1 MSADTVFRQTF
12 LADVTQFITQVMS
25 DPVIEQASFGL
36 LIFLCG
42 ILYFQE
48 VARFMLFGFEPE
60 KIAQSTLMVL
70 IVLSAYPF
78 YSSAFD
84 VLFEGFDDLGLR
96 LLELGIGSRDPM
108 FLFKWVSYALA
119 GMYGE
124 EVSLWDM
131 SLGDVM
137 IYFLWVG
144 ISFLLVLAMYFIGA
158 WAVWSLL
165 LAKILGVFFFPMLVH
180 PATRSLFDGWMRF
193 TFGSLL
199 LLVVVRAAGVLAAI
213 AIKAQFTASGV
224 LQCPSGL
231 VAQCTELGGREGV
244 HGANDYMDLLVT
256 MILAVA
262 IVVSS
267 MGLTS
272 SIAGSVSSP
281 SAAVGRGVKGLT
293 DKVASKAASSK
304 ILMKF
309 LTKGAA

>member
-12 LADVTQFITQVMS
+12 MADVTQFITQVMS

-60 KIAQSTLMVL
+60 KVAQSTLMVL
-70 IVLSAYPF
+70 VVLSAYPF

-96 LLELGIGSRDPM
+96 LLALGTGSSDPM
-108 FLFKWVSYALA
+108 FLFKWVTYALD

-124 EVSLWDM
+124 EISFWDM
-131 SLGDVM
+131 AVGDVL
-137 IYFLWVG
+137 IYMLWIG

-193 TFGSLL
+193 TLGSLL
-199 LLVVVRAAGVLAAI
+199 LLVVVRASGVLAAI
-213 AIKAQFTASGV
+213 AIKAQFTASGI

-244 HGANDYMDLLVT
+244 MGANDYMDLLVT

-272 SIAGSVSSP
+272 AIVGSVSSP
-281 SAAVGRGVKGLT
+281 SAAVGRGVKGL
-293 DKVASKAASSK
+293 ASKAASSK
-304 ILMKF
+304 LFMKLM
-309 LTKGAA
+309 TKGAA